1 MKKIKLYNE
10 DFVDKDFAIKLK
22 KRKIAIVIEGEE
34 IYIEKFTFP
43 KVKDHNIYDLVKNEL
58 ICKFGSINNIIFDY
72 KLVSKGEN
80 SITTI
85 VYCINIENFNFLQ
98 QENYCDAIITKID
111 ILQNYF
117 KEYLS
122 SFIKEKEYY
131 LAFRYKRTLYY
142 LAVQN
147 DNIVANKVVNIE
159 KNQVQYSEELIKF
172 INGIEGELYNANK
185 IYTIDLTLTN
195 AELKN
200 FIVVKLKDLNIKTFL
215 QYMILKG

>member
-58 ICKFGSINNIIFDY
+58 ICKFGSIHNIIFDY

-98 QENYCDAIITKID
+98 QENYCGAIITKID

-147 DNIVANKVVNIE
+147 DNVVANKVVNIE
-159 KNQVQYSEELIKF
+159 KNQVCYSEELIKF
-172 INGIEGELYNANK
+172 ISGIEGELYNANK

-215 QYMILKG
+215 QYLILKG

>member
-58 ICKFGSINNIIFDY
+58 ICKFGSIHNIIFDY
-72 KLVSKGEN
+72 NLVSKGEN
-80 SITTI
+80 YITTI

-117 KEYLS
+117 KEYLC

-159 KNQVQYSEELIKF
+159 KNQVCYSEELIKF
-172 INGIEGELYNANK
+172 ISGIEEELYNANK

>member
-58 ICKFGSINNIIFDY
+58 ICKFGSIHNIIFDY
-72 KLVSKGEN
+72 NLVSKGEN
-80 SITTI
+80 YITTI

-147 DNIVANKVVNIE
+147 DNIVANKVFNIE
-159 KNQVQYSEELIKF
+159 KNQVCYSEELIKF
-172 INGIEGELYNANK
+172 ISGIEEELYNANK